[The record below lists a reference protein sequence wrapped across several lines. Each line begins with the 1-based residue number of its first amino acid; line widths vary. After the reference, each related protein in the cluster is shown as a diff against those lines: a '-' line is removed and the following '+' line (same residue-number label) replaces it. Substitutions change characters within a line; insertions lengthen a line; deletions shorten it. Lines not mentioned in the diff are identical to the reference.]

1 MMTDILDICE
11 AQLGQHE
18 ASDGSTKYGKWLD
31 QQAGTRVYAKADWCG
46 ASLLWCIAQLGPE
59 YSAAA
64 GGVDKDFA
72 YVQSWYDWMRAHG
85 RTSRTAKARRLVWYD
100 WAGTPDGA
108 NHIGLIKSVSG
119 STMKVYEGN
128 HNNRF
133 ELATRHIDSQVMGF
147 GEWWSHVEQPTVVS
161 AGGGDW
167 FIDS

>member
-18 ASDGSTKYGKWLD
+18 ASDGTTKFGKWLD
-31 QQAGTRVYAKADWCG
+31 AQPPKTRIYAKAEWCA
-46 ASLLWCIAQLGPE
+46 ASAIHNIAQVP
-59 YSAAA
+59 
-64 GGVDKDFA
+64 GGLEAIGGLHKSDA

-108 NHIGLIKSVSG
+108 NHIGLVKSVSG

-133 ELATRHIDSQVMGF
+133 ELVTRHIDGQVMGF
-147 GEWWSHVEQPTVVS
+147 GEWWSYVEQPAAV
-161 AGGGDW
+161 GGDMDW